1 MILAEIKRRG
11 ARVAVAEWESAGAVS
26 ERLSLGL
33 GVGFGGGVVL
43 GDASGAARLGARI
56 ETAEGAQAR
65 ARVLARSVRPWGGV
79 EIGAATVFEDGRGSG
94 APVTTVG
101 IAGALGDHEEGREYR
116 FGGDPASVRIRAATL
131 ALDLLRRTLAR
142 LP

>member
-1 MILAEIKRRG
+1 MRSI
-11 ARVAVAEWESAGAVS
+11 S

-65 ARVLARSVRPWGGV
+65 ARVLARSVRPWGV

-94 APVTTVG
+94 PPVTTVG
-101 IAGALGDHEEGREYR
+101 IAGALGDHEEGRESR